1 MTYIPLEKIKASIGE
16 EALQKLLQ
24 DFPGGRVYLH
34 KNAIDRQ
41 ERDRAIISAYNAGA
55 SREQLAVAFGVS
67 LSTIDHIKNRAKH
80 NI

>member
-1 MTYIPLEKIKASIGE
+1 MTYISLEKVRASIGE
-16 EALQKLLQ
+16 EALQKLLH

-34 KNAIDRQ
+34 KNTVNRH
-41 ERDRAIISAYNAGA
+41 ERDRAIVEAYNNGM
-55 SREQLAVAFGVS
+55 SREELVVAFGVS

>member
-16 EALQKLLQ
+16 DALQKLLQ

-34 KNAIDRQ
+34 KNVINRQ
-41 ERDRAIISAYNAGA
+41 ERDRAIVEAYNNGM
-55 SREQLAVAFGVS
+55 SREQLASSFGVS
-67 LSTIDHIKNRAKH
+67 LSTIDHIKNKAKH